1 MQVPIYG
8 HLLIIHLGQGQRLRT
23 DRTRCTWCR
32 AVRPST
38 LAVSMSVPLEIR
50 FLTSSL
56 SPAAQAARNTQPSL
70 NPILLF
76 LRFKSPG
83 SRNVSL
89 SCHRF
94 NCSAL
99 FIRAELDLVSSDM
112 LAAELGCPLLRL
124 GWWPDHI
131 TWWPS
136 VAPAAGSGLMMME
149 LGCAAQTG
157 LERGSGPHRLALRPH
172 SCSLLSDV

>member
-8 HLLIIHLGQGQRLRT
+8 HLLIIHLGQRLRT
-23 DRTRCTWCR
+23 DNTRCTWCR

-112 LAAELGCPLLRL
+112 LAAELDCPPAEAGLVARSHHLVVGR
-124 GWWPDHI
+124 
-131 TWWPS
+131 

>member
-8 HLLIIHLGQGQRLRT
+8 HLLIIHLGQRLRT
-23 DRTRCTWCR
+23 DRARCTWCR

-112 LAAELGCPLLRL
+112 LAAELGCPPAEAGLVARSHHLVAECRACCWL
-124 GWWPDHI
+124 GLDDD
-131 TWWPS
+131 
-136 VAPAAGSGLMMME
+136 G
-149 LGCAAQTG
+149 TG
-157 LERGSGPHRLALRPH
+157 LRCSDWAGARERPSQTRSPPSQLF
-172 SCSLLSDV
+172 VTF